1 MKVFAVYAV
10 TEISYHGYDS
20 DPQPGIP
27 IRFLTRRNVDVDDDI
42 VIVSNY
48 VVGHRELFHVDPVV
62 HRNSCGL
69 VSYRKD
75 YEFIYAYVEDPSTRF
90 DSDDD

>member
-1 MKVFAVYAV
+1 MKVIAVYAV

-27 IRFLTRRNVDVDDDI
+27 IRFLTRRNIDVDDDI
-42 VIVSNY
+42 DIVSNH
-48 VVGHRELFHVDPVV
+48 VVGHRELFYVEPVIN
-62 HRNSCGL
+62 RNSFGL
-69 VSYRKD
+69 VSYRED
-75 YEFIYAYVEDPSTRF
+75 YEFIYAYVEDPS